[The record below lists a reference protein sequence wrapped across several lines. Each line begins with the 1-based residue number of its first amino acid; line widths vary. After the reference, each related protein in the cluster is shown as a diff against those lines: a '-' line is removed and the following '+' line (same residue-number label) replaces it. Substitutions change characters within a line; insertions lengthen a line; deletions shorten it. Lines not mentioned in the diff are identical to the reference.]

1 MIQHLPAGRA
11 NDFED
16 GGIFSMT
23 PEEAMEQARREANNN
38 MGPAQTQTWDSPVRD
53 AYEAERARIERERQ
67 SKTS

>member
-1 MIQHLPAGRA
+1 
-11 NDFED
+11 
-16 GGIFSMT
+16 MT